1 MDLQGFAYYASIIGV
16 FLCVLFLW
24 RRRKL
29 YILSFQLPGPTALPL
44 IGNGLSFMCKSE
56 ELLSQLLKL
65 TDPYTSPGRLWL
77 GPRLFV
83 FVKDPDQLQVLM
95 QSSKMSTKSFV
106 YRFLEPFMG
115 KGLFT
120 SSGFQHKSQR
130 KLLQPLFGP
139 KVVEGYSHLF
149 QKHATRFANLLR
161 HYVDKEVF
169 DVLILLH
176 ESACETTMDILVH
189 DKNDY
194 SVDFKH
200 IPEYVRRFYHIFSL
214 RTVSFWMYP
223 ECFYKL
229 TSYYKEQQE
238 MVKIAT
244 TLTEEVKNARIPEIL
259 QKLECKQAIGN
270 NDNPRPP
277 SMLEAMMG
285 MVLDN
290 PDCLNE
296 TEFKDHML
304 TFAATSQDTQS
315 SAIAFTLMMLGMH
328 PEIQCKVVEELREVL
343 GDKKC
348 LDFDDLGKLKYMEM
362 CIKEAMRLFPLGPF
376 LPRDVVE
383 DFQLGKYILPAG
395 CSVLFCVYQVH
406 RNPQLWERPEEFY
419 PEHFTAEA
427 VSKRHPFAF
436 LPFSAG
442 PRRCIAQQY
451 SYVNMKIIIG
461 TILQSYVIECEGC
474 LRDLKLVTDVS
485 IRPSDGYMIKIKNRK
500 IM

>member
-1 MDLQGFAYYASIIGV
+1 MENLSYYLLIFGS
-16 FLCVLFLW
+16 FLCVWFLW

-29 YILSFQLPGPTALPL
+29 YVLSFQLPGPTALPL
-44 IGNGLSFMCKSE
+44 VGNGFSFMCKTE
-56 ELLSQLLKL
+56 ELLDQILKL
-65 TDPYTSPGRLWL
+65 TDPYPSPGKLWL
-77 GPRLFV
+77 GPRLIV
-83 FVKDPDQLQVLM
+83 FIKDPDQLQVLM
-95 QSSKMSTKSFV
+95 QSSKMSTKSFI

-139 KVVEGYSHLF
+139 KVLEGYSHLF
-149 QKHATRFANLLR
+149 QKHATKFANVLKP
-161 HYVDKEVF
+161 YADKDAF
-169 DVLILLH
+169 DVLMLLH
-176 ESACETTMDILVH
+176 ESAFEATMDILVE
-189 DKNDY
+189 DKNDHSIDY
-194 SVDFKH
+194 KH

-223 ECFYKL
+223 DCFYKL
-229 TSYYKEQQE
+229 TSYYKEQLA

-259 QKLECKQAIGN
+259 KKLDCKQEVK
-270 NDNPRPP
+270 NPRQP
-277 SMLEAMMG
+277 SMLEAMVE
-285 MVLDN
+285 MVVNN
-290 PDCLNE
+290 PECLNE

-304 TFAATSQDTQS
+304 TFVATSQDTQS

-328 PEIQCKVVEELREVL
+328 PQIQCNLVEELKKVL

-348 LDFDDLGKLKYMEM
+348 LDFGDLGKLKYMEM

-383 DFQLGKYILPAG
+383 DVRLGKWTFPAG

-406 RNPQLWERPEEFY
+406 RNPRLWEKPEEFY

-427 VSKRHPFAF
+427 ISNRHPFAF

-461 TILQSYVIECEGC
+461 TILQNYIIECGGN
-474 LRDLKLVTDVS
+474 LKDLKLLTDVS
-485 IRPSDGYMIKIKNRK
+485 IRPSGGYMIRIKNRK